1 MPSSGIHSNGYSLVR
16 KVFFEQNDF
25 NGETVLPELNQ
36 PLKNVLLTPTRIYV
50 KALLPLIKKQ
60 LVNGVA
66 HITGGGFIE
75 NVPRMFNEDVAAQI
89 QVGAWPVL
97 PIFECLE
104 KYGQLKHEEMFEI
117 FNMGLGMILAVSEDK
132 VAEVMQ
138 ILKENQETAY
148 IVGKMVEKTNNSV
161 EIVEEGR

>member
-1 MPSSGIHSNGYSLVR
+1 
-16 KVFFEQNDF
+16 
-25 NGETVLPELNQ
+25 
-36 PLKNVLLTPTRIYV
+36 
-50 KALLPLIKKQ
+50 LPLIKKQ

-75 NVPRMFNEDVAAQI
+75 NVPRMFNEDLAAQI
-89 QVGAWPVL
+89 QVGTWPVL